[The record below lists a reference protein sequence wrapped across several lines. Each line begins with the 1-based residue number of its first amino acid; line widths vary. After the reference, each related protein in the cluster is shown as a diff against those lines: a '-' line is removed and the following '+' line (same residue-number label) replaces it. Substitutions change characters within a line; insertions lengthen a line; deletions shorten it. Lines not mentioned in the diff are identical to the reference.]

1 MGDPAGIGPEVVL
14 KAVAE
19 EEIRKVCIPVIIGDA
34 QLLAHTARTL
44 DLQCGYDIVRKE
56 EPFPDNF
63 SDPVIFHLDNIGGFI
78 EPGIESGAAGKAAAG
93 YIEAAVELCAAGSV
107 DAIATAPINKRALFL
122 GGYSFPGHTEFL
134 AHLTGAEE
142 YAMAFVAA
150 NLRIVLLSTHVPLS
164 EAIRMVERDLIVKIV
179 NLTHRE
185 LQRWGIERPR
195 LAVAAL
201 NPHGAEGGL
210 FGVEEASEIVP
221 AIEACRGVDDINV
234 RGPFSADTVFLRAS
248 RGEFDAV
255 IACYHDQ
262 AMIPVKCLSFGEAVN
277 VTLGL
282 PFIRTS
288 VDHGTAFEIAGTGAA
303 STYSPGPRHRAHPHL
318 PCRFP
323 LRDALRFHSLQPIQ
337 YISFRLA
344 HCDSFHPLALRLS
357 SGTFYFAQLGIS
369 HFAAGQGGV
378 SRRRVKAA
386 DSTVT
391 ACDIIPPAIKAFGK
405 RLQEN

>member
-1 MGDPAGIGPEVVL
+1 MTELPHNSKSANSRSRQKLPRIGITMGDPAGIGPEVVL

-19 EEIRKVCIPVIIGDA
+19 EEILRVCRPVIIGDA

-44 DLQCGYDIVRKE
+44 DLTCGYDIIRRDE
-56 EPFPDNF
+56 ALPAELNE
-63 SDPVIFHLDNIGGFI
+63 PVIYHLDNISGYI

-93 YIEAAVELCAAGSV
+93 YIESAVELCAAGVV

-142 YAMAFVAA
+142 YAMAFVAS
-150 NLRIVLLSTHVPLS
+150 NLRIVLLSTHVPLA
-164 EAIRMVERDLIVKIV
+164 EAIRMVERDRIVGIID
-179 NLTHRE
+179 LTHRE
-185 LQRWGIERPR
+185 LRRWGIERPR
-195 LAVAAL
+195 IAVAAL

-221 AIEACRGVDDINV
+221 AVEHFRGVEDMNV
-234 RGPFSADTVFLRAS
+234 QGPFSADTVFLRAS

-255 IACYHDQ
+255 VACYHDQ

-288 VDHGTAFEIAGTGAA
+288 VDHGTAFDIAGKGIAEHSSMVAA
-303 STYSPGPRHRAHPHL
+303 ITLAAELLSRA
-318 PCRFP
+318 
-323 LRDALRFHSLQPIQ
+323 DE
-337 YISFRLA
+337 
-344 HCDSFHPLALRLS
+344 
-357 SGTFYFAQLGIS
+357 SGRAVE
-369 HFAAGQGGV
+369 A
-378 SRRRVKAA
+378 
-386 DSTVT
+386 
-391 ACDIIPPAIKAFGK
+391 
-405 RLQEN
+405 

>member
-1 MGDPAGIGPEVVL
+1 MRHSEQSSTNPGPRPRRVLPRIGITMGDPAGIGPEVVL

-19 EEIRKVCIPVIIGDA
+19 EEIRRVCVPVIIGDA

-44 DLQCGYDIVRKE
+44 DLQSGYDIIRTGE
-56 EPFPDNF
+56 TFPEQL
-63 SDPVIFHLDNIGGFI
+63 SEPVIYHLDNISGFI

-93 YIEAAVELCAAGSV
+93 YIEAAVELCAAGSI

-150 NLRIVLLSTHVPLS
+150 NLRIVLLSTHVPLA
-164 EAIRMVERDLIVKIV
+164 EAIRMVERDRIIRVV
-179 NLTHRE
+179 NLAHRE

-210 FGVEEASEIVP
+210 FGVEEEAEIVP
-221 AIEACRGVDDINV
+221 AVEASRRAGIEAT
-234 RGPFSADTVFLRAS
+234 GPYSADTVFLRAA

-255 IACYHDQ
+255 ISCYHDQ

-288 VDHGTAFEIAGTGAA
+288 VDHGTAFDIAGRGVAEHSSMVAA
-303 STYSPGPRHRAHPHL
+303 ITLA
-318 PCRFP
+318 
-323 LRDALRFHSLQPIQ
+323 A
-337 YISFRLA
+337 RLA
-344 HCDSFHPLALRLS
+344 RTDE
-357 SGTFYFAQLGIS
+357 SGRA
-369 HFAAGQGGV
+369 V
-378 SRRRVKAA
+378 EV
-386 DSTVT
+386 
-391 ACDIIPPAIKAFGK
+391 
-405 RLQEN
+405 

>member
-1 MGDPAGIGPEVVL
+1 MPRIGITMGDPAGIGPEVVL

-19 EEIRKVCIPVIIGDA
+19 EEISRVCAPVIIGDA

-44 DLQCGYDIVRKE
+44 DLQCGYDIVRQG
-56 EPFPDNF
+56 EPLPENLAE
-63 SDPVIFHLDNIGGFI
+63 PVIFHLDNIGGFV

-93 YIEAAVELCAAGSV
+93 YIEAAVALCAAGSV

-134 AHLTGAEE
+134 AHLTGSEDS
-142 YAMAFVAA
+142 AMAFVAA
-150 NLRIVLLSTHVPLS
+150 SLRIVLLSTHVPLA
-164 EAIRMVERDLIVKIV
+164 EAIGLVERGRIIRTI
-179 NLTHRE
+179 NLAHRE
-185 LQRWGIERPR
+185 LRRWGIERPR

-210 FGVEEASEIVP
+210 FGMEEASEIVP
-221 AIEACRGVDDINV
+221 AIEACYGVDDVNV
-234 RGPFSADTVFLRAS
+234 RGPFPADTVFLRAS

-288 VDHGTAFEIAGTGAA
+288 VDHGTAFDIAGKGLAE
-303 STYSPGPRHRAHPHL
+303 
-318 PCRFP
+318 
-323 LRDALRFHSLQPIQ
+323 HS
-337 YISFRLA
+337 SMVA
-344 HCDSFHPLALRLS
+344 
-357 SGTFYFAQLGIS
+357 
-369 HFAAGQGGV
+369 
-378 SRRRVKAA
+378 
-386 DSTVT
+386 
-391 ACDIIPPAIKAFGK
+391 AIKLAAELSTRAGESS
-405 RLQEN
+405 RAVEV

>member
-19 EEIRKVCIPVIIGDA
+19 DEIRRVCVPVIIGDA
-34 QLLAHTARTL
+34 QALAHTARTL
-44 DLQCGYDIVRKE
+44 DLQSGYDIIRTE
-56 EPFPDNF
+56 EAFPDQL
-63 SDPVIFHLDNIGGFI
+63 SEPVIYHLDNISGYI

-93 YIEAAVELCAAGSV
+93 YIEAAVELCAAGSI
-107 DAIATAPINKRALFL
+107 DAVATAPINKRALFL

-150 NLRIVLLSTHVPLS
+150 NLRIVLLSTHVPLA
-164 EAIRMVERDLIVKIV
+164 EAIRMVERDRIIRVV
-179 NLTHRE
+179 NLTNRE

-210 FGVEEASEIVP
+210 FGVEEASEMMP
-221 AIEACRGVDDINV
+221 AIEACRIDDINV
-234 RGPFSADTVFLRAS
+234 QGPFSADTVFLRAS

-288 VDHGTAFEIAGTGAA
+288 VDHGTAFDIAGKGLAE
-303 STYSPGPRHRAHPHL
+303 
-318 PCRFP
+318 
-323 LRDALRFHSLQPIQ
+323 HS
-337 YISFRLA
+337 SMVA
-344 HCDSFHPLALRLS
+344 
-357 SGTFYFAQLGIS
+357 
-369 HFAAGQGGV
+369 
-378 SRRRVKAA
+378 
-386 DSTVT
+386 
-391 ACDIIPPAIKAFGK
+391 AIKLAAELSTQAGESC
-405 RLQEN
+405 RAVEV

>member
-1 MGDPAGIGPEVVL
+1 MTDSLHHSSHASGPSRQKQHLPRIGITMGDPAGIGPEVVL

-19 EEIRKVCIPVIIGDA
+19 EEVQRICTPIIVGDA

-44 DLQCGYDIVRKE
+44 DLTCGYDIVRYD
-56 EPFPDNF
+56 EPLSTERTEPL
-63 SDPVIFHLDNIGGFI
+63 IFHLDNIGGYI
-78 EPGIESGAAGKAAAG
+78 EPGIESGVAGKAAAQ
-93 YIEAAVELCAAGSV
+93 YIESAVQLCAAGKL

-134 AHLTGAEE
+134 AHLTGTEE
-142 YAMAFVAA
+142 YAMAFVAS
-150 NLRIVLLSTHVPLS
+150 NLRIVLLSTHVPLA
-164 EAIRMVERDLIVKIV
+164 EAIRMVERDRLLRVIR
-179 NLTHRE
+179 LAHRE
-185 LQRWGIERPR
+185 MKRWGIERPR

-221 AIEACRGVDDINV
+221 AVEACRGKDDMNV
-234 RGPFSADTVFLRAS
+234 QGPFSADTVFLRAS

-288 VDHGTAFEIAGTGAA
+288 VDHGTAFDIAGKGLAEHSSMVAA
-303 STYSPGPRHRAHPHL
+303 IKL
-318 PCRFP
+318 
-323 LRDALRFHSLQPIQ
+323 
-337 YISFRLA
+337 
-344 HCDSFHPLALRLS
+344 
-357 SGTFYFAQLGIS
+357 
-369 HFAAGQGGV
+369 
-378 SRRRVKAA
+378 AA
-386 DSTVT
+386 DLASRTDDAGRAVE
-391 ACDIIPPAIKAFGK
+391 A
-405 RLQEN
+405 

>member
-19 EEIRKVCIPVIIGDA
+19 DEIRTTCVPIIIGDA

-44 DLQCGYDIVRKE
+44 ELQCGYDIIRQG
-56 EPFPDNF
+56 EPIPDELTG
-63 SDPVIFHLDNIGGFI
+63 PVIFHIDNIGGFV

-93 YIEAAVELCAAGSV
+93 YIEAAVQLCAAGSV

-134 AHLTGAEE
+134 AHLTGSEE
-142 YAMAFVAA
+142 FAMAFVAG
-150 NLRIVLLSTHVPLS
+150 NLRIVLLSTHVPLA
-164 EAIRMVERDLIVKIV
+164 EAIRMVQRERIMRTIHLA
-179 NLTHRE
+179 HRE
-185 LQRWGIERPR
+185 LKRWGIERPR

-210 FGVEEASEIVP
+210 FGIEEAVEIAP
-221 AIEACRGVDDINV
+221 AVEACHGTNEINV
-234 RGPFSADTVFLRAS
+234 QGPFSADTVFLRAS

-255 IACYHDQ
+255 VACYHDQ

-288 VDHGTAFEIAGTGAA
+288 VDHGTAFDIAGKGLAEHSSMLAA
-303 STYSPGPRHRAHPHL
+303 IKL
-318 PCRFP
+318 
-323 LRDALRFHSLQPIQ
+323 
-337 YISFRLA
+337 
-344 HCDSFHPLALRLS
+344 
-357 SGTFYFAQLGIS
+357 
-369 HFAAGQGGV
+369 
-378 SRRRVKAA
+378 AA
-386 DSTVT
+386 DLSNRAGESSRAV
-391 ACDIIPPAIKAFGK
+391 
-405 RLQEN
+405 EV

>member
-1 MGDPAGIGPEVVL
+1 MRQLVNSSSHSGHRPIRFLPRIGITMGDPAGIGPEVVL

-19 EEIRKVCIPVIIGDA
+19 GEVRRVCVPIIIGDA

-44 DLQCGYDIVRKE
+44 DLQSGYDIIRRGE
-56 EPFPDNF
+56 RLPDEI
-63 SDPVIFHLDNIGGFI
+63 SEPVIFHLDNISGSI
-78 EPGIESGAAGKAAAG
+78 EPGMESGAAGKAAAG
-93 YIEAAVELCAAGSV
+93 YIEAAVELCAAGSI

-150 NLRIVLLSTHVPLS
+150 NLRIVLLSTHVSLS
-164 EAIRMVERDLIVKIV
+164 EAISMVERDRIVKTIH
-179 NLTHRE
+179 LTDRE
-185 LQRWGIERPR
+185 LRRWGIEGPR

-201 NPHGAEGGL
+201 NPHGGEGGL
-210 FGVEEASEIVP
+210 FGAEEASEIVP
-221 AIEACRGVDDINV
+221 AIEACHGLEDINV
-234 RGPFSADTVFLRAS
+234 QGPFSADTVFLRAS

-288 VDHGTAFEIAGTGAA
+288 VDHGTAFDIAGKGLAE
-303 STYSPGPRHRAHPHL
+303 
-318 PCRFP
+318 
-323 LRDALRFHSLQPIQ
+323 HS
-337 YISFRLA
+337 SMVA
-344 HCDSFHPLALRLS
+344 
-357 SGTFYFAQLGIS
+357 
-369 HFAAGQGGV
+369 
-378 SRRRVKAA
+378 
-386 DSTVT
+386 
-391 ACDIIPPAIKAFGK
+391 AIKLAAELSTQAGESC
-405 RLQEN
+405 RAVEV